1 MKKLGLV
8 GGMGPESTLLYYRGL
23 VSGVQHRLGPE
34 ALLPLT
40 IESIDMYRMLGLCAR
55 RDYDGLTGYLAG
67 ALDALAAAG
76 ADFAALSANT
86 PHIVFDRLRT
96 RSPLPLVSIIEAA
109 CEETQRRGL
118 TRVGLLGTAFTM
130 EGSFFREPFAAR
142 GIELVTPVAAERDWV
157 AGKISAEL
165 EYGVVKPETLEGFV
179 SLLGRMQEQDD
190 IQAVILGCTE
200 LPLLFQE
207 TAPPME
213 VLDTMDI
220 HIRALVEKIVS

>member
-8 GGMGPESTLLYYRGL
+8 GGMGPESTLLYYRGIAF
-23 VSGVQHRLGPE
+23 GVQQKLGREEFP
-34 ALLPLT
+34 PLT
-40 IESIDMYRMLGLCAR
+40 VESIDMYRMLNFCAR
-55 RDYDGLTGYLAG
+55 KDYDGLTEFLGR

-76 ADFAALSANT
+76 AEFAALSANT

-96 RSPLPLVSIIEAA
+96 RSPLPLVSILDAA
-109 CEETQRRGL
+109 CAETQRRGF

-130 EGSFFREPFAAR
+130 EGSFFRAPFAAQ
-142 GIELVTPVAAERDWV
+142 GIELVMPAAPEREWV
-157 AGKISAEL
+157 AGKIAAEL
-165 EYGVVKPETLEGFV
+165 EYGVVKPETRAGFV
-179 SLLGRMQEQDD
+179 SLLEQMRQRDG

-207 TAPPME
+207 AAPPME

-220 HIRALVEKIVS
+220 HIRALVEEIVR